1 MPQAAGPTE
10 SLPEQTSIKR
20 VRKKNMHTLPLQLA
34 QVTMKGAIAA
44 ARSAGFGDKH
54 LADQAAT
61 DALRQSLD
69 EIDTEVRVVI
79 GEGERDEAPML
90 YIGEVIGKGK
100 KRKIDLAVDPLE
112 NTNATATLGPRA
124 ISVLAASEH
133 GGLFHAPDMYMNKLI
148 VGPEAADVVD
158 LDYPAEKNLVNLA
171 KALDRQVS
179 DLVIVVLNRP
189 RHEELIK
196 EIRAAGARVKL
207 IPDGDLLPG
216 IAAVMRGTG
225 IHAVMGIGAAPEGV
239 ITAAAIKCLKGKMQA
254 RFWPKNEA
262 EKQRLIKMGGDPDK
276 VYTQDELA
284 PGKKLIFAATGVTK
298 GDILEGVRFFGHGAR
313 THTLLID
320 NMTNQVNFI
329 DTIHVFDKQLMEY
342 RLA

>member
-1 MPQAAGPTE
+1 MMT
-10 SLPEQTSIKR
+10 
-20 VRKKNMHTLPLQLA
+20 TLPFQLA

-44 ARSAGFGDKH
+44 ARSAGFGNKV

-69 EIDTEVRVVI
+69 QIETEVRVVI

-100 KRKIDLAVDPLE
+100 KHKIDLAVDPLE
-112 NTNATATLGPRA
+112 NTNATATLSPRA
-124 ISVLAASEH
+124 IAVLAASEP

-148 VGPEAADVVD
+148 VGPEAAAVVD
-158 LDYPAEKNLVNLA
+158 LDYSVKKNITHLA
-171 KALDRQVS
+171 KALQREVT
-179 DLVIVVLNRP
+179 DLVIVVLDRP
-189 RHEELIK
+189 RHQQLIK
-196 EIRAAGARVKL
+196 EIRQTGARVKL

-216 IAAVMRGTG
+216 IAVVMRGSG
-225 IHAVMGIGAAPEGV
+225 MHAVMGIGAAPEGV

-262 EKQRLIKMGGDPDK
+262 EKQRLIKMGGKPDK
-276 VYTQDELA
+276 VYTQNDLA
-284 PGKKLIFAATGVTK
+284 SGKKLIFAATGVTQ
-298 GDILEGVRFFGHGAR
+298 GDILRGVRFFGHGAR

-320 NMTNQVNFI
+320 NLSHQVNFL
-329 DTIHVFDKQLMEY
+329 DTIHVFNKKLMEY
-342 RLA
+342 RLI